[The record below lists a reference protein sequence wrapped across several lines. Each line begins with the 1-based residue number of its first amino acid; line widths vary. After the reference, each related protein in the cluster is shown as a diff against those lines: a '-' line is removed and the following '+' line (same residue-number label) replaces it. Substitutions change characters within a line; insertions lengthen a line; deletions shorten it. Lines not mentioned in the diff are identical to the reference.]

1 MKVQASELENEA
13 KSINEIILLA
23 EKKRLLNEL
32 NEEIDEFDADVLKYQ
47 NEKSILESEMKTA
60 EMKLVTMY

>member
-32 NEEIDEFDADVLKYQ
+32 NEEIDEFDADVLKY
-47 NEKSILESEMKTA
+47 
-60 EMKLVTMY
+60 

>member
-1 MKVQASELENEA
+1 MKVQASDLENEA

-23 EKKRLLNEL
+23 EKKRLMNEL

-60 EMKLVTMY
+60 EMKLVTMF